1 MSLKTFQKYC
11 RQNDFAGQ
19 DELYVDEEATVDYG
33 NDRTIAAHSKEHEE
47 AEAAW
52 KETFYEK
59 YYKKFRNMKN
69 TTLITQEKYNRVV
82 ETIIELWRIKSKGCK
97 KIPIPREALKFN
109 RIYELKGNIN
119 ERCLYRNNLLVITY
133 EEVFDVIKKMHI
145 SLEHARD
152 IKKRG

>member
-1 MSLKTFQKYC
+1 MDRRYVCVTMIMSLKTFQKYC

-52 KETFYEK
+52 KETFYET

-82 ETIIELWRIKSKGCK
+82 ETIIEL
-97 KIPIPREALKFN
+97 
-109 RIYELKGNIN
+109 
-119 ERCLYRNNLLVITY
+119 
-133 EEVFDVIKKMHI
+133 
-145 SLEHARD
+145 
-152 IKKRG
+152 